1 MARKQIESF
10 DDQMS
15 RLRQMTDPRQ
25 QTWDLSPNDVAA
37 IAAALNRIESL
48 TKQLE
53 TTHRKASHGC
63 YDFNCSECDV
73 N

>member
-15 RLRQMTDPRQ
+15 RLRQMTDPFQ

-37 IAAALNRIESL
+37 IAAALERIASL
-48 TKQLE
+48 SKQLD
-53 TTHRKASHGC
+53 TTHRKSSHGC
-63 YDFNCSECDV
+63 YDFHCGECDK
-73 N
+73 